1 MRLTKTMRWTAL
13 AACTALAISACSTGG
28 DKKSSS
34 EASGAGSDKK
44 GGSISVELGE
54 PQHGLVPQNTSESE
68 GAEVLNAIFAGLV
81 DYDIK
86 DNSPKLRV
94 AESIES
100 QDATTWT
107 IKLKDGYTFHNGEK
121 VTAQSF
127 VDAWNYGANQDNAQ
141 EALPFFDKILGSDE
155 LAPGKD
161 KKPTADKLKG
171 LAVVDDKTFTVTL
184 KAPFSQFK
192 TMLGYN
198 AFFPLPKAFFT
209 DPKAFEDAPIGN
221 GAFQI
226 DGKWEHN
233 KQIKVKRFENF
244 PASDGKAKL
253 DSVTFKI
260 YDKLDTAYN
269 DLRADNIQITDKL
282 PISAMAT
289 VAQEFGDRY
298 IYKPDSGV
306 GYLGFPISTNPAFAS
321 PDLRKAIS
329 MAIDRESITKTIF
342 SGTRKPADDF
352 INPIIPGYRQGALGD
367 AAKYDP
373 AKAKALF
380 AQAGGLPGNTLEIGY
395 NADGGHKEW
404 IEAVGNQ
411 LKANLGIEVTFK
423 PFEKFGAI
431 LTALGEHKYSGAF
444 RMAWS
449 MDYPS
454 IENYLR
460 PIFSKVA
467 IDNGSNYG
475 GYVNEEFEALL
486 SKADAAKTDAEG
498 IKLYQQADD
507 ILVKDLPYIPVY
519 TYMSSAAYTK
529 TVKNVNV
536 NAQGQMDLANVEL
549 A

>member
-13 AACTALAISACSTGG
+13 AACTALAISACSTSGG
-28 DKKSSS
+28 KSATDQ
-34 EASGAGSDKK
+34 ASGGSGKK

-54 PQHGLVPQNTSESE
+54 PQHGLVPQNTAESE
-68 GAEVLNAIFAGLV
+68 GSEVLNALFSGLV
-81 DYDIK
+81 EYDN
-86 DNSPKLRV
+86 DTSVPKLRV

-100 QDATTWT
+100 PDATTWT

-121 VTAQSF
+121 VTAKSF

-155 LAPGKD
+155 LAPGKG
-161 KKPTADKLKG
+161 KTPATKELKG
-171 LAVVDDKTFTVTL
+171 LKVVDDKTFTVTL

-198 AFFPLPKAFFT
+198 AFFPLPTAFFT
-209 DPKAFEDAPIGN
+209 DPKAFDDAPIGN
-221 GAFQI
+221 GPFQM

-233 KQIKVKRFENF
+233 KQIKVKRYENF
-244 PASDGKAKL
+244 PAAEGKAKL
-253 DSVTFKI
+253 DTVTFKI
-260 YDKLDTAYN
+260 YEKLETAYN
-269 DLRADNIQITDKL
+269 DLRADTIQITDKL
-282 PISAMAT
+282 PVSAMAT
-289 VAQEFGDRY
+289 VASEFGDRY
-298 IYKPDSGV
+298 IYKPESGV
-306 GYLGFPISTNPAFAS
+306 GYIGFPIATNPAFANA
-321 PDLRKAIS
+321 DVRKAIS

-352 INPIIPGYRQGALGD
+352 ISPIIPGYRKGALGD
-367 AAKYDP
+367 VAKYDP

-380 AQAGGLPGNTLEIGY
+380 TQAGGLPGNTMEIGY

-411 LKANLGIEVTFK
+411 LKANLGVEVTYK

-431 LTALGEHKYSGAF
+431 LTALGDKAYSGAF

-454 IENYLR
+454 AENYLR

-486 SKADAAKTDAEG
+486 AKADSAKTDEESL
-498 IKLYQQADD
+498 KLYQQADD
-507 ILVKDLPYIPVY
+507 VLIKDVPYIPIY

-529 TVKNVNV
+529 TVKNVKV

>member
-13 AACTALAISACSTGG
+13 AACTALAISACTTGS
-28 DKKSSS
+28 DKKSS
-34 EASGAGSDKK
+34 EAGGASGKK
-44 GGSISVELGE
+44 GGSISVESGE
-54 PQHGLVPQNTSESE
+54 PQHGLVPQNTAESE
-68 GAEVLNAIFAGLV
+68 GAQVLATLFAGLV
-81 DYDIK
+81 EYDRK
-86 DNSPKLRV
+86 DNSPQLRA

-100 QDATTWT
+100 ADSTTWT

-121 VTAQSF
+121 LVAQNF

-161 KKPTADKLKG
+161 KKPSAKELKG
-171 LAVVDDKTFTVTL
+171 LKVVDDRTFTVTL

-192 TMLGYN
+192 TMLGYT
-198 AFFPLPKAFFT
+198 AFYPLPKAFFT

-221 GAFQI
+221 GPFQM

-233 KQIKVKRFENF
+233 KQIKVKRYENF
-244 PASDGKAKL
+244 PAADGKAKL

-260 YDKLDTAYN
+260 YDKLETAYN
-269 DLRADNIQITDKL
+269 DLRADNIQITNKL
-282 PISAMAT
+282 PVSAMAS

-298 IYKPDSGV
+298 IYKPESGI
-306 GYLGFPISTNPAFAS
+306 GYLGFPISTNPAFAK
-321 PDLRKAIS
+321 PEIRKAIS
-329 MAIDRESITKTIF
+329 MAIDREAITRTIF

-352 INPIIPGYRQGALGD
+352 VSPIIPGYRQGALGD
-367 AAKYDP
+367 AAKYNP
-373 AKAKALF
+373 AKAKELF
-380 AQAGGLPGNTLEIGY
+380 QQAGGLPGNTMEIGY

-411 LKANLGIEVTFK
+411 LKNNLGVDVTFK

-444 RMAWS
+444 RVAWQ

-460 PIFSKVA
+460 PIFSKIA

-475 GYVNEEFEALL
+475 GYVNEDFESLL
-486 SKADAAKTDAEG
+486 ARADSAKTDAEG

-507 ILVKDLPYIPVY
+507 VLIKELPYIPVY
-519 TYMSSAAYTK
+519 TYMLSAAYTK
-529 TVKNVNV
+529 DVKNVV
-536 NAQGQMDLANVEL
+536 VDAQNRIDFANVEL